1 MKPPPHSVQP
11 PDSWHAHSHEEV
23 LQRMASSQRGLSL
36 EEAERR
42 LAKYGANRLAEV
54 PPRPAWL
61 KFADQFKSMLIVIL
75 LITAGLALLI
85 GDVKD
90 MVVILVVIVF
100 NAMLG
105 FYQEHRAEQ
114 SLAALKKMLALK
126 ARVRR
131 DGHPVGRADQ
141 HGADEHGGD
150 PRTCRNAGDRH
161 CWPNRDGPHRSAD
174 AGSPAR
180 ANAAAAPVG
189 PIGQAAWRRATS
201 IRLAS

>member
-11 PDSWHAHSHEEV
+11 SAGWHALSHVDV
-23 LQRMASSQRGLSL
+23 LQRMASSPHGLSI

-42 LAKYGANRLAEV
+42 LSQYGANRLAEM

-61 KFADQFKSMLIVIL
+61 KLADQFKSLLIVIL
-75 LITAGLALLI
+75 LVAAGLALLV

-90 MVVILVVIVF
+90 MVVIVIVVVF
-100 NAMLG
+100 NAVLG

-131 DGHPVGRADQ
+131 DGHPKEVA
-141 HGADEHGGD
+141 AETLVPGD
-150 PRTCRNAGDRH
+150 IVLLEAGDKV
-161 CWPNRDGPHRSAD
+161 PADG
-174 AGSPAR
+174 
-180 ANAAAAPVG
+180 
-189 PIGQAAWRRATS
+189 
-201 IRLAS
+201 RLIASHSVEIDE